1 MNEQAFIDA
10 YNMFLQGG
18 YRGSRD
24 EFRTLIE
31 SNTDAMNDSF
41 EIFKS
46 GGYNGSIQDY
56 QVLIGVAPGEVKK
69 KTSPF
74 WIQLGTLGYRGYQIL
89 SVKTLSKY
97 LYSHKSKWP
106 KTTHG

>member
-31 SNTDAMNDSF
+31 SNPDAMNDSF

-69 KTSPF
+69 KRQARFGFSWGRWF
-74 WIQLGTLGYRGYQIL
+74 IGVIR
-89 SVKTLSKY
+89 
-97 LYSHKSKWP
+97 H
-106 KTTHG
+106 